1 MIDIHCHLLPNV
13 DDGPKNWDETLAMV
27 AVGMEEGIETFVATP
42 HITDDLN
49 AERDRLL
56 RARFYELEER
66 LDAEGLHV
74 EVVLGSEI
82 FYQFGLEK
90 IRELE
95 AATFGGNGRYFL
107 LELNLASFP
116 PHLEQTLCRLQAMG
130 LSPIL
135 AHAERY
141 AKFSGNMK
149 RLRELVYGGV
159 LVQVNSGSLTGR
171 LGRPIQKVSHKL
183 LAENLV
189 HFVATDAHNI
199 TTRPPLMREAIEVVA
214 QLKGPEDVRRLF
226 ETNPARAIRGEWIES
241 DVHPFMEER
250 VGLARRFWRKLIG
263 QDG

>member
-1 MIDIHCHLLPNV
+1 MIDIHCHLLPDV
-13 DDGPKNWDETLAMV
+13 DDGPKTWNETLALI

-42 HITDDLN
+42 HILDDLN

-74 EVVLGSEI
+74 EVVLGAEI

-90 IRELE
+90 IRDLE

-107 LELNLASFP
+107 LELHLASFP
-116 PHLEQTLCRLQAMG
+116 PHLEQTLSRLQTLG

-149 RLRELVYGGV
+149 RLRKLVYGGV

-171 LGRPIQKVSHKL
+171 FGRPIQKVSHNL

-199 TTRPPLMREAIEVVA
+199 TTRPPLVKEAMDVVA
-214 QLKGPEDVRRLF
+214 QLKGPEEVRRLF

-241 DVHPFMEER
+241 EVPPFMEEQ
-250 VGLARRFWRKLIG
+250 GGPAKRFWRKLIG
-263 QDG
+263 QE

>member
-13 DDGPKNWDETLAMV
+13 DDGPKSWNETLSMI

-42 HITDDLN
+42 HILDDLN

-56 RARFYELEER
+56 RSRFSELEER
-66 LDAEGLHV
+66 LDVEGLHV

-90 IRELE
+90 IGDLDV
-95 AATFGGNGRYFL
+95 ATFGGNGRYFL
-107 LELNLASFP
+107 LELSLASFP
-116 PHLEQTLCRLQAMG
+116 PHLEQTLSRLQAMG

-141 AKFSGNMK
+141 AKYSGNMK
-149 RLRELVYGGV
+149 RLRELVYRGV

-171 LGRPIQKVSHKL
+171 FGRPIQKASHKL
-183 LAENLV
+183 VAENLL

-199 TTRPPLMREAIEVVA
+199 TTRPPLIKEAMDVVA
-214 QLKGPEDVRRLF
+214 QLKGPEEVQRLF
-226 ETNPARAIRGEWIES
+226 DKNPARAIRGEWIES
-241 DVHPFMEER
+241 DVHPFMGER
-250 VGLARRFWRKLIG
+250 VSPAKRFWRKLIG
-263 QDG
+263 QDR

>member
-13 DDGPKNWDETLAMV
+13 DDGPKTWDDTLALV
-27 AVGMEEGIETFVATP
+27 ALGMEEGIETFVATP
-42 HITDDLN
+42 HILDGLN

-56 RARFYELEER
+56 RARFSELEER

-90 IRELE
+90 IRDLE

-107 LELNLASFP
+107 MELNLASFP
-116 PHLEQTLCRLQAMG
+116 PHLEQTLSRLQTMG

-141 AKFSGNMK
+141 VKFSGNLK
-149 RLRELVYGGV
+149 RLRELIYQGV

-171 LGRPIQKVSHKL
+171 FGRRIQKVSHRL

-199 TTRPPLMREAIEVVA
+199 TTRPPLLREAMDVVA
-214 QLKGPEDVRRLF
+214 DSKGADEVQRLF
-226 ETNPARAIRGEWIES
+226 HDNPLRAIRGEWIES
-241 DVHPFMEER
+241 EAYPFLEGR
-250 VGLARRFWRKLIG
+250 ISPARRLWRKLIG
-263 QDG
+263 QE